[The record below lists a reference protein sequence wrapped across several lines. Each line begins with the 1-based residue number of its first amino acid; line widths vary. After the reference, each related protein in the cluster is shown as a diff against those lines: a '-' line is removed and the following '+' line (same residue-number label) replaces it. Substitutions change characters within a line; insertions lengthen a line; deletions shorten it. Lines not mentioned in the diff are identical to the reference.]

1 MFFQTYVM
9 DASMTSLLF
18 GNKFAP
24 LIQYFGVNGT
34 KMHSWAVEPICAMDY
49 SAGLQESSAIGL
61 LIGYAVAAIVITAL
75 ALFLFRIRKSERA
88 GTALAFN
95 PIKLPV
101 KIITRQDYYLR
112 GYGYG
117 VR

>member
-1 MFFQTYVM
+1 
-9 DASMTSLLF
+9 
-18 GNKFAP
+18 
-24 LIQYFGVNGT
+24 
-34 KMHSWAVEPICAMDY
+34 MDY
-49 SAGLQESSAIGL
+49 AAGLQESSAIGL

-101 KIITRQDYYLR
+101 KIIICVVMGTRSPRFSKCWSTNPSCGSGSVWYSAR
-112 GYGYG
+112 SSSTAW
-117 VR
+117 